1 MRVRGNMTKKESI
14 YNTEF
19 GFTEDATVTL
29 TGMERTMINNALANA
44 APKEVDVI
52 PILTLMDKIARGGN
66 A

>member
-1 MRVRGNMTKKESI
+1 MTKKESI